1 MQLTLDSG
9 RAPNPRRVRIYVA
22 EKGLDDLPIEEI
34 DLRSG
39 VQRGEEFRA
48 KNPFAGVPI
57 LELDDGTV
65 LAESSAI
72 MEYLEEIH
80 PDPPLIGGD
89 PVTRA
94 QVRMWDRR
102 CEIGVYLAAS
112 RMALGLY
119 QRSASSI

>member
-39 VQRGEEFRA
+39 VQRGEEFRE

-57 LELDDGTV
+57 LELDDGK
-65 LAESSAI
+65 
-72 MEYLEEIH
+72 
-80 PDPPLIGGD
+80 
-89 PVTRA
+89 
-94 QVRMWDRR
+94 RR
-102 CEIGVYLAAS
+102 THMPKSNAPTKTS
-112 RMALGLY
+112 
-119 QRSASSI
+119 